1 MSIIPLNRMK
11 SLLRAGT
18 AVAGT
23 MLVEFRQPAVMQV
36 LKNAGYDF
44 ATIDMEHGVFDYES
58 VADLSRFGRHIGITP
73 LVRVPDKQYPYISRA
88 LDVGA
93 QGIMV
98 PRLRSAEEVRDV
110 VNIIKYPPMG
120 GRGCSFGRGHT
131 DFHGGPLTE
140 NMGAANEETLL
151 IVQVETRGAIE
162 EIGEIASIAGVDV
175 LLIGPTDLS
184 IDLGVAGQLDSPQLL
199 DAIEKTMAACE
210 THGVAAG
217 IQITNLEWLMH
228 WAEKGMRVLSSFSEV
243 ELLQRGGRAV
253 TQDLDKFRKPTM
265 S

>member
-1 MSIIPLNRMK
+1 MNASFRLNRMK

-73 LVRVPDKQYPYISRA
+73 LVRVPDKQYPYIARA

-140 NMGAANEETLL
+140 NMRAA
-151 IVQVETRGAIE
+151 
-162 EIGEIASIAGVDV
+162 
-175 LLIGPTDLS
+175 
-184 IDLGVAGQLDSPQLL
+184 
-199 DAIEKTMAACE
+199 
-210 THGVAAG
+210 
-217 IQITNLEWLMH
+217 
-228 WAEKGMRVLSSFSEV
+228 
-243 ELLQRGGRAV
+243 QRGNLAHSPSRNAWRDRGDRGNRFDSRCGCAA
-253 TQDLDKFRKPTM
+253 DWSD
-265 S
+265 